1 VAVERSD
8 VERVAELARLRF
20 SSEELDSLTN
30 EMNGILELFEELSG
44 VATEGVEPAFRVL
57 RRDNV
62 FRHDEPGEMLDPD
75 DALANAPDAHDG
87 SFRVPD
93 VLPSD

>member
-1 VAVERSD
+1 MAVERSD

-20 SSEELDSLTN
+20 SDEELDSFTT
-30 EMNGILELFEELSG
+30 EMNGILELFEVLSG
-44 VATEGVEPAFRVL
+44 VETEGVEPAFRVL
-57 RRDNV
+57 RRSNV
-62 FRHDEPGEMLDPD
+62 FRDDEPGEMLEPG

-93 VLPSD
+93 VLPAD